1 MRFLKIIYILFLFLS
16 QPVSGQT
23 RTELEEQRKKALK
36 EIAYVDN
43 LLSNT
48 VKEKSTSMNA
58 LKILGNKVNLR
69 EVVIKGMGSELK
81 LLNERIE
88 LNRVAIEMMES
99 DLILLKNDYSR
110 TIVNSYKAEKINP
123 EIIYILSAKD
133 FNQGY
138 KRLKYLQQVTKYRR
152 NESQIIAEL
161 KERIEET
168 KRGLEFDLLNI
179 SDLRQKE
186 VQQKNLLQGEQARKQ
201 KMIKSLGNKE
211 KQLKKELE
219 EKKKIAQRIEKEIAR
234 IIEEEKRKN
243 IRNELT
249 PEQKIIGENFSE
261 NKGRLPWPVERGTIT
276 SHFGVHQHPVLKYV
290 TEKNNGIDITSSGK
304 IKARSIFKGE
314 VTAITA
320 ISGANMTVIIRHGKY
335 LSVYNNLVN
344 VSVKKGDKVEIKE
357 EIGEV
362 YSDRKDNYSSTI
374 KFMIFEQSYLDPEQW
389 IAKI

>member
-1 MRFLKIIYILFLFLS
+1 L
-16 QPVSGQT
+16 GQT
-23 RTELEEQRKKALK
+23 RTELEEQRRKALE

-43 LLSNT
+43 ILSNT
-48 VKEKSTSMNA
+48 VREKSASLSA

-69 EVVIKGMGSELK
+69 EMVIKGMGSEIE

-88 LNRVAIEMMES
+88 LNRLAIEMMES
-99 DLILLKNDYSR
+99 DLVLLKNDYSR

-123 EIIYILSAKD
+123 EILYILSAKD

-152 NESQIIAEL
+152 NESQVIAEL

-168 KRGLEFDLLNI
+168 KRGLEFDLLKI

-186 VQQKNLLQGEQARKQ
+186 VQQKNLLQGEQEKKQ
-201 KMIKSLGNKE
+201 KMLKSLGNKE

-243 IRNELT
+243 VKNELT

-261 NKGRLPWPVERGTIT
+261 NKGRLPWPVARGTIT

-290 TEKNNGIDITSSGK
+290 TERNNGIDITSSGK

-362 YSDRKDNYSSTI
+362 YSDPKDNYSSTI